1 MDYFLQIGSDNKL
14 MLQNQNTDWG
24 NVEISEKI
32 TLSRFL
38 RCLSLSSDE
47 EIDIWVS
54 PCTKDISFIPYIAYA
69 KRHHYLHF
77 IQKGSWSPESL

>member
-1 MDYFLQIGSDNKL
+1 MDYFFQIGSDNKF

-32 TLSRFL
+32 TLNRFL

-47 EIDIWVS
+47 EIDICGS
-54 PCTKDISFIPYIAYA
+54 PCTNDISFMPYIDHA